1 MQNRT
6 ERNEKLFAL
15 KNSDELKTIT
25 IKQEIKM
32 ETIFFTSDH
41 HFGHKNI
48 IKYSNRP
55 FQSVAEMNE
64 EMIQRWNEK
73 IKPHHRV
80 YHLGDVGLCSTEEMR
95 EILYRLN
102 GRIFLIKGNH
112 ENAALSVQDRFEWI
126 KDYFEL
132 SVQDPDTATGRQKI
146 ILLHYAMKV
155 WRSSFRGTWHL
166 YGHSHGSLRDDPNS
180 LSFDVG
186 VDCHDFVPLSYQ
198 EVKAIMQKKT
208 WTPPFANEKR

>member
-1 MQNRT
+1 
-6 ERNEKLFAL
+6 
-15 KNSDELKTIT
+15 
-25 IKQEIKM
+25 M
-32 ETIFFTSDH
+32 ENIFFTSDH

-55 FQSVAEMNE
+55 FNDVTEMNE
-64 EMIQRWNEK
+64 EMIKRWNSK
-73 IKPHHRV
+73 VAPNDKV
-80 YHLGDVGLCSTEEMR
+80 YHIGDMGMCSAEDMR

-112 ENAALSVQDRFEWI
+112 ESSALAVPDRFEWI

-132 SVQDPDTATGRQKI
+132 SVKDPETKTGRQKI
-146 ILLHYAMKV
+146 TLLHYAMKV

-166 YGHSHGSLRDDPNS
+166 YGHSHGSLKDDPSS

-186 VDCHDFVPLSYQ
+186 VDCHDFYPLSYQ
-198 EVKAIMQKKT
+198 EVKEIMKQKT
-208 WTPPFANEKR
+208 WTPPFEERK